1 MCIDPISIASTAISA
16 GSTIIGAGQKLVA
29 QREQQ
34 TAGYKADLAN
44 YNSQQLAYQ
53 QQLAEYDSRLLLY
66 DAELINQ
73 EASFLSGLSAF
84 ESYDAKARLLE
95 EQSRLDVAAANRE
108 IAAGEFDVERMERD
122 IARLTGHQRA
132 SYLASGVD
140 IEGSPADVIFETEQ
154 EGQREID
161 TIRFNAKTRAQSFL
175 DRSKLSTIEA
185 GEARRAGNAVLDQS
199 VLLAGTPIVKPIAPA
214 TFTGAAPERPRSSG
228 GLANTLSTLTTLGPT
243 IKDAG
248 TKLKSIYNRGLS

>member
-1 MCIDPISIASTAISA
+1 MCIDPISIASTAISV
-16 GSTIIGAGQKLVA
+16 GSTIAGAAQKRNA
-29 QREQQ
+29 RREQQ
-34 TAGYKADLAN
+34 TAAYKADQAN
-44 YNSQQLAYQ
+44 YHSQQLAYQ
-53 QQLAEYDSRLLLY
+53 QQLAEYDARLLLY

-95 EQSRLDVAAANRE
+95 EQSRIDVRAAGRE
-108 IAAGEFDVERMERD
+108 IEAGEFDVERMERD

-140 IEGSPADVIFETEQ
+140 VEGSPADVIFETEE

-161 TIRFNAKTRAQSFL
+161 TIRFNAKTKAQSFL
-175 DRSKLSTIEA
+175 DRSRLSNIEA
-185 GEARRAGNAVLDQS
+185 SEARRAADAVLDQS
-199 VLLAGTPIVKPIAPA
+199 VLLAGTPIVRPIAP
-214 TFTGAAPERPRSSG
+214 TEFTGLAPELPRRSSG
-228 GLANTLSTLTTLGPT
+228 IANTLSTLNTLGPT

-248 TKLKSIYNRGLS
+248 TKLKSIYNRGLA